1 MFPVSIFAQV
11 HPSGL
16 IRTAWAEPTA
26 TIAPGIWGQSLRK
39 SQLSLTENEG
49 TLLALVARAEPI
61 TAYQIAKVYEESP
74 VSNFNTSK
82 GKIYPMIK
90 RLREAGLLRAR
101 SVKGDARGT
110 ERLETTSKGRQAVR
124 AWIKDI
130 RPSHLLPEDPLRTKV
145 QSFDLLSREERIE
158 WVSELKVELLKKV
171 EQLEQYGREVTVP
184 YQELVHEN
192 AMRSLRSRMDWLDL
206 VLNQVVRQAGRD

>member
-1 MFPVSIFAQV
+1 M
-11 HPSGL
+11 
-16 IRTAWAEPTA
+16 
-26 TIAPGIWGQSLRK
+26 RK
-39 SQLSLTENEG
+39 SLSLTENEG

-90 RLREAGLLRAR
+90 RLREGGLLRAR

-110 ERLETTSKGRQAVR
+110 ERLETTAKGRQAIR
-124 AWIKDI
+124 SWIKDI

-145 QSFDLLSREERIE
+145 QSFDLLSRDERIE
-158 WVSELKVELLKKV
+158 WVSDLKVELLKKV
-171 EQLEQYGREVTVP
+171 DQLEQYGREVTVP
-184 YQELVHEN
+184 YQDLVHEN

-206 VLNQVVRQAGRD
+206 VLNQIVRQSDTN

>member
-1 MFPVSIFAQV
+1 M
-11 HPSGL
+11 
-16 IRTAWAEPTA
+16 
-26 TIAPGIWGQSLRK
+26 RK
-39 SQLSLTENEG
+39 SILSLTENEG

-110 ERLETTSKGRQAVR
+110 ERLETTAKARQAIR
-124 AWIKDI
+124 AWVKDI
-130 RPSHLLPEDPLRTKV
+130 RPSHLLPDDPLRTKV
-145 QSFDLLSREERIE
+145 QSFDLLSREERIA
-158 WVSELKVELLKKV
+158 WVAELKVELLKKL
-171 EQLEQYGREVTVP
+171 EQLEQYGKDVSVP
-184 YQELVHEN
+184 YHQLVHDN
-192 AMRSLRSRMDWLDL
+192 AVRSIRSRMDWLDL
-206 VLNQVVRQAGRD
+206 VLNDVVRQSD

>member
-1 MFPVSIFAQV
+1 MRRGTEA
-11 HPSGL
+11 
-16 IRTAWAEPTA
+16 RR
-26 TIAPGIWGQSLRK
+26 LRK
-39 SQLSLTENEG
+39 SILSLTENEG

-82 GKIYPMIK
+82 GKIYPMIR

-101 SVKGDARGT
+101 SVKDDARGT
-110 ERLETTSKGRQAVR
+110 ERLETTAKGRQAIR
-124 AWIKDI
+124 SWIKDI
-130 RPSHLLPEDPLRTKV
+130 RPAHLLPEDPLRTKV

-158 WVSELKVELLKKV
+158 WVSELKVELLKKL
-171 EQLEQYGREVTVP
+171 EQLDQYGREVTVP
-184 YQELVHEN
+184 YQNLVHDN

-206 VLNQVVRQAGRD
+206 VLNQVVRQTDRD

>member
-1 MFPVSIFAQV
+1 MAS
-11 HPSGL
+11 
-16 IRTAWAEPTA
+16 
-26 TIAPGIWGQSLRK
+26 IAPGIWGQSLRK

-110 ERLETTSKGRQAVR
+110 ERLETTSKGRQAIR
-124 AWIKDI
+124 TWIKDI

-158 WVSELKVELLKKV
+158 WVSELKVELLQKL

-206 VLNQVVRQAGRD
+206 VLNQVVRQTGRD

>member
-1 MFPVSIFAQV
+1 M
-11 HPSGL
+11 
-16 IRTAWAEPTA
+16 
-26 TIAPGIWGQSLRK
+26 RK

-90 RLREAGLLRAR
+90 RLRQAGLLRAR

-110 ERLETTSKGRQAVR
+110 ERLETTSKGRQAIR

-158 WVSELKVELLKKV
+158 WVSELKVELLKKLD
-171 EQLEQYGREVTVP
+171 QLEQYGREVTVP

-206 VLNQVVRQAGRD
+206 VLNQVVRQTERD